1 VVERRRDVPTVKSIC
16 SWPKR
21 SHGSCGPAVG
31 PDLPFR
37 PMKRQVTSYLD
48 NIRELPT
55 VAQNNRL
62 LPQTFTKNGCR
73 SSSRYDSAIKPMIP
87 QSREDGMHALHI
99 LRSDSESIGLQTCTL
114 AHSSAALVASMQVCT
129 IRALHTANVLL
140 DMYLPIMAKVV

>member
-21 SHGSCGPAVG
+21 SHGPCGPAVG

-62 LPQTFTKNGCR
+62 LPQTFTKNGFR

-99 LRSDSESIGLQTCTL
+99 LRSDSEFIGLQTCRL
-114 AHSSAALVASMQVCT
+114 AIPLRHLWRVCKSALQELCIQQMYCLTCT
-129 IRALHTANVLL
+129 CQ
-140 DMYLPIMAKVV
+140 